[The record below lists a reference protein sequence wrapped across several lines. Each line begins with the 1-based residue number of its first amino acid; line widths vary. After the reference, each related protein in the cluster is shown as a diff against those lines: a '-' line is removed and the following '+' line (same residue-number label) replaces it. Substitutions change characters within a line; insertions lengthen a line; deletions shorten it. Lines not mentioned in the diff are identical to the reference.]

1 MPSKHNVIGHEWKVA
16 ETLFIQVYFDV
27 IGMNRK
33 RDIFPMGLF
42 KNELESLF
50 DIFIQRP
57 TLSYSYFAFA
67 KWRKIIP
74 RKHFPSDVG
83 RSPSLIERAKRERER
98 ERSSNSLRHEA
109 GPRYNNRTNFSAV
122 FVARDKSGFN

>member
-57 TLSYSYFAFA
+57 ALSYSYFAFA

-98 ERSSNSLRHEA
+98 KIEQFFASWGRAALQQQNQFFCCFRCKRQEW
-109 GPRYNNRTNFSAV
+109 F
-122 FVARDKSGFN
+122 